1 MVGKKG
7 TFEVKIVSEVKAKQI
22 FQGKVT
28 KFGTGAH
35 IIFPKDQIGKAVIVI
50 PVEEE

>member
-1 MVGKKG
+1 MGKKG
-7 TFEVKIVSEVKAKQI
+7 AFKVKVVSEVKARQI

-28 KFGTGAH
+28 RFGTGAH